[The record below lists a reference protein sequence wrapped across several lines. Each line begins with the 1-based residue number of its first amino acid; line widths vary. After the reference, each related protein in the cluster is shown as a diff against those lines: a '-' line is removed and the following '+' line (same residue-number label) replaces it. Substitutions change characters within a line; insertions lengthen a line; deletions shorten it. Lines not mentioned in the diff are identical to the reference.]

1 MISACSFNG
10 TKLSRPM
17 VRRGTDFHAGQIS
30 RKTLKKWQKLTA
42 EQSPVRR
49 TNVVDVKSR
58 LCEINPDSDNFVYRT
73 APFQVVIN

>member
-1 MISACSFNG
+1 
-10 TKLSRPM
+10 M

-42 EQSPVRR
+42 EQSPARR
-49 TNVVDVKSR
+49 TNVVDLKSR

-73 APFQVVIN
+73 ALFQVVIN

>member
-1 MISACSFNG
+1 
-10 TKLSRPM
+10 M

-42 EQSPVRR
+42 PKLTAPQLTAEQSPARR
-49 TNVVDVKSR
+49 TNVVDLKSR
-58 LCEINPDSDNFVYRT
+58 ICEINPDRDNFVYRT

>member
-1 MISACSFNG
+1 
-10 TKLSRPM
+10 M

-42 EQSPVRR
+42 PQLTAEQSPARR
-49 TNVVDVKSR
+49 TNVVDLKSR

-73 APFQVVIN
+73 ALFQVVFN